1 MEMLKDMFGKIDP
14 GMCRLSMNGNI
25 AVKTG
30 AGFKTY
36 DVKKGRL
43 TNCDQ
48 FVFNIGEE
56 FFFLIPTNKLAKG
69 DIILVSGKPRCVIEA
84 DKDLITAINYEDAT
98 VEKILPEHHM
108 FMGNCYFYGKIVS
121 MFGKN
126 VMGGRKGPGK
136 ILKFMM
142 LKEMMKGDKRGGNE
156 GNSLGSMIPFLLM
169 GKNEDLFEGMFDF
182 DEDEDEDAGED

>member
-1 MEMLKDMFGKIDP
+1 MEMFKDMFGKIDP
-14 GMCRLSMNGNI
+14 GMCRLSMNGNV

-30 AGFKTY
+30 SGFKTY

-69 DIILVSGKPRCVIEA
+69 DIILVSGKPRCVIGVE
-84 DKDLITAINYEDAT
+84 KDLITAINYEDAT

-126 VMGGRKGPGK
+126 IMGGKKGPGK
-136 ILKFMM
+136 ILRFMIFIEM
-142 LKEMMKGDKRGGNE
+142 LKGDRKGGTE
-156 GNSLGSMIPFLLM
+156 GNSLGNMLPFLLM
-169 GKNEDLFEGMFDF
+169 GKNEDMFDGMFDF
-182 DEDEDEDAGED
+182 DEEEEEDDV

>member
-1 MEMLKDMFGKIDP
+1 MEKLRDLFGKIDP

-25 AVKTG
+25 AVKTR

-36 DVKKGRL
+36 DVKKDRL

-69 DIILVSGKPRCVIEA
+69 DIILVSGRPRCVINVE
-84 DKDLITAINYEDAT
+84 KNLITAINYEDAT

-108 FMGNCYFYGKIVS
+108 FMGSCYFYGKIVS

-126 VMGGRKGPGK
+126 IMGGGKGPGR

-142 LKEMMKGDKRGGNE
+142 IKEMMKGDKKGVTE
-156 GNSLGSMIPFLLM
+156 GNSLGSMLPFLLM
-169 GKNEDLFEGMFDF
+169 GKSEDLFEGMFDF
-182 DEDEDEDAGED
+182 DEDEDEEAGD

>member
-1 MEMLKDMFGKIDP
+1 MEMFKDMFGKIDT
-14 GMCRLSMNGNI
+14 GMCRLSMNGNV

-30 AGFKTY
+30 SGFKTY

-69 DIILVSGKPRCVIEA
+69 DIILVSGKPRCVIDVE
-84 DKDLITAINYEDAT
+84 KDLITAINYEDAT

-126 VMGGRKGPGK
+126 IMGGKKGPGK

-142 LKEMMKGDKRGGNE
+142 FKEMLKGDRKGGTE
-156 GNSLGSMIPFLLM
+156 GNSLGNMLPFLLM
-169 GKNEDLFEGMFDF
+169 GKNEDMFDGMFDF
-182 DEDEDEDAGED
+182 DEEEEEDDV

>member
-1 MEMLKDMFGKIDP
+1 MEMFKDMFGKIDP
-14 GMCRLSMNGNI
+14 GMCRLSMNGNV

-30 AGFKTY
+30 SGFKTY

-69 DIILVSGKPRCVIEA
+69 DIILVSGKPRCVIDVE
-84 DKDLITAINYEDAT
+84 KDLITAINYEDAT

-126 VMGGRKGPGK
+126 IMGLFTTTEEL
-136 ILKFMM
+136 INLSYSMM
-142 LKEMMKGDKRGGNE
+142 RIIAIGYIIFEITQCLCGIMRG
-156 GNSLGSMIPFLLM
+156 SH
-169 GKNEDLFEGMFDF
+169 
-182 DEDEDEDAGED
+182 AGVFWDG

>member
-14 GMCRLSMNGNI
+14 GMCRLSMNGNV

-30 AGFKTY
+30 SGFKTY

-69 DIILVSGKPRCVIEA
+69 DIILVSGKPRCVIDVE
-84 DKDLITAINYEDAT
+84 KDLITAINYEDAT

-126 VMGGRKGPGK
+126 IMGGKKGPGK

-142 LKEMMKGDKRGGNE
+142 FKEMLKGDRKGGTE
-156 GNSLGSMIPFLLM
+156 GNSFGNMLPFLLM
-169 GKNEDLFEGMFDF
+169 GKNEDMFDGMFDF
-182 DEDEDEDAGED
+182 DEEEEEDDVL